1 MEHMHSTAVPFV
13 QGDAE
18 GNDTG
23 CKMQDAECGAV
34 IVDAFHG
41 LAVITVLFLS
51 SMRNGDIYK
60 IFFIFHGKC

>member
-18 GNDTG
+18 GNDAG
-23 CKMQDAECGAV
+23 CGAV
-34 IVDAFHG
+34 IADAFNG

-60 IFFIFHGKC
+60 IFFISRGKC

>member
-1 MEHMHSTAVPFV
+1 
-13 QGDAE
+13 
-18 GNDTG
+18 
-23 CKMQDAECGAV
+23 MQDAEYGAV